1 MKFRIF
7 LIGISV
13 FFCCCQI
20 HYDISEVYIF
30 QNKSDSNLKAY
41 GIWKNLNDSIS
52 SKKELF
58 NIENNAAHKMY
69 TSALE
74 IEVLS
79 RKDAE
84 PFSNFPFPRIAVW
97 DTISI
102 VFDNK
107 RILNYSLRALL
118 DDCSVP
124 NNLYCRESY
133 TVKEISRF
141 EYEYTYTF
149 TEEDSRNAT
158 PLVFGEGFV
167 GSVWRCTEG
176 AGLQEGLLYNEL
188 RFISESEVEGWV
200 QLEGESEPEWFFN
213 ATYSIEGDTLTI
225 SNDGDSFTA
234 VLNEG
239 YTGLVTNID
248 GEGECV
254 FVKQ

>member
-13 FFCCCQI
+13 FFCCRQDFF
-20 HYDISEVYIF
+20 DIAEVYIF
-30 QNKSDSNLKAY
+30 QNESDSNLKAY

-69 TSALE
+69 THFFE
-74 IEVLS
+74 IEVLR

-84 PFSNFPFPRIAVW
+84 PFSNFPFPRIALW

-149 TEEDSRNAT
+149 TEEDYRNAT

-248 GEGECV
+248 GEGECI

>member
-1 MKFRIF
+1 MKLKLF

-13 FFCCCQI
+13 FFCCCQN
-20 HYDISEVYIF
+20 DIDFSETYVF
-30 QNKSDSNLKAY
+30 ENKSN
-41 GIWKNLNDSIS
+41 KNVRSIGYVSYLNDTIPN
-52 SKKELF
+52 EQEVF
-58 NIENNAAHKMY
+58 NIFKNSNIKIY
-69 TSALE
+69 STGLQVSR
-74 IEVLS
+74 
-79 RKDAE
+79 RKDGK
-84 PFSNFPFPRIAVW
+84 PFSVFPFNIIGFDSIA
-97 DTISI
+97 IF
-102 VFDNK
+102 FDDK
-107 RILNYSLRALL
+107 RKLNYSLRALL
-118 DDCSVP
+118 DDCSIP

-149 TEEDSRNAT
+149 TEGDYRNAT

-188 RFISESEVEGWV
+188 RFVSESEVQGWV

-213 ATYSIEGDTLTI
+213 ATYSIEGETLTI
-225 SNDGDSFTA
+225 SDDGDSFTA
-234 VLNEG
+234 VLNED
-239 YTGLVTNID
+239 YTGLITNID

>member
-1 MKFRIF
+1 
-7 LIGISV
+7 
-13 FFCCCQI
+13 
-20 HYDISEVYIF
+20 
-30 QNKSDSNLKAY
+30 
-41 GIWKNLNDSIS
+41 
-52 SKKELF
+52 
-58 NIENNAAHKMY
+58 MY

-102 VFDNK
+102 VFDNR
-107 RILNYSLRALL
+107 RILNYSLKARALL
-118 DDCSVP
+118 DDCSVS

-133 TVKEISRF
+133 TVKKISRF

-149 TEEDSRNAT
+149 TEEDYRNAT
-158 PLVFGEGFV
+158 PLVFGEGFL

-176 AGLQEGLLYNEL
+176 GGLQEGLLYNEL
-188 RFISESEVEGWV
+188 RFVSESEVEGWV
-200 QLEGESEPEWFFN
+200 QLEGESEPELVFF
-213 ATYSIEGDTLTI
+213 ATYTIEGDTLTI

-248 GEGECV
+248 GEGECI

>member
-7 LIGISV
+7 LISISV

-30 QNKSDSNLKAY
+30 QNNSDSNLKAY
-41 GIWKNLNDSIS
+41 GIRKNLNDSIS

-69 TSALE
+69 TSVLE
-74 IEVLS
+74 IEVLR

-84 PFSNFPFPRIAVW
+84 PFSNFPFLRIAVW

-102 VFDNK
+102 VFDNR

-149 TEEDSRNAT
+149 TEEDYRNAT

-167 GSVWRCTEG
+167 GSVWRCTVG

-188 RFISESEVEGWV
+188 RFVSESEVEGWV
-200 QLEGESEPEWFFN
+200 LLEGESEPEWFFN
-213 ATYSIEGDTLTI
+213 ATYSIEGETITI
-225 SNDGDSFTA
+225 SDGGDSFTA
-234 VLNEG
+234 VLNED
-239 YTGLVTNID
+239 YSGLVTNID
-248 GEGECV
+248 GEGECI
-254 FVKQ
+254 FAKH